1 MGNTMQKIIL
11 TLTLPIV
18 LLSNAQASEWNDM
31 IKAATAAASPQ
42 TRKAINDLLH
52 GQGIPHLQT
61 PQGNQP
67 IPNTQLTDVLMQRTG
82 LTQAQAQSGMGVL
95 LQLAQNRLQP
105 KEFAQLE
112 QAIPNV
118 QNLLSAVNPEMLN
131 DLVQLASGSGGT
143 ISNLITVV
151 SLFKQLGMTPE
162 QIQQFVP
169 LVLDYVNTKQGA
181 TMAKLLGSA
190 IIGH

>member
-1 MGNTMQKIIL
+1 MQKFIL
-11 TLTLPIV
+11 TLALSIV

-52 GQGIPHLQT
+52 GQGTIPRLQT
-61 PQGNQP
+61 PQSNQA
-67 IPNTQLTDVLMQRTG
+67 IPATQLTDVLMQRTG
-82 LTQAQAQSGMGVL
+82 LTQTQAQSGVGVL
-95 LQLAQNRLQP
+95 LQMAQSKLQP

-118 QNLLSAVNPEMLN
+118 PSLLSAVTPEMLN
-131 DLVQLASGSGGT
+131 DLAQLANGSGGT

-169 LVLDYVNTKQGA
+169 LVLEYVNTKQGA
-181 TMAKLLGSA
+181 SVAKLLGSA
-190 IIGH
+190 IIGR